1 MLYETYRPTSWE
13 SVVGQEKAVTA
24 LTRIAGIRWGGRAIW
39 ISGQSGQGK
48 TTLARLYA
56 AEGAEPLNTVELDA
70 GELTPARVR
79 DMAIDSLY
87 HGLGN
92 KTGRA
97 YIVNEAHGLRKDT
110 IRSLLVEL
118 ERIPGH
124 AVWIFTTTRDG
135 QDSLFEDYDDAGPL
149 LSRCL
154 AIRLTPRGLAE
165 AFAQVAHDIADKEG
179 LNGKPIESYIR
190 LAKDCRNNMREM
202 LTRIEAGEMLG

>member
-1 MLYETYRPTSWE
+1 MLYETYRPSTWD
-13 SVVGQEKAVTA
+13 SVAGQDKAVTA
-24 LTRIAGIRWGGRAIW
+24 LKRLSGIRWGGRAIW

-135 QDSLFEDYDDAGPL
+135 QESLFEDYDDAGPPCNPAYP
-149 LSRCL
+149 SGFGRSV
-154 AIRLTPRGLAE
+154 RPGRPRHRGQGRAE
-165 AFAQVAHDIADKEG
+165 REAHRVIHPA
-179 LNGKPIESYIR
+179 R
-190 LAKDCRNNMREM
+190 
-202 LTRIEAGEMLG
+202 